1 MLSQDNFCQYLCH
14 HPRVSQPPLASS
26 LHASLLATPPAPATT
41 PSLEVI
47 YITGSVHL
55 YCYVHLY
62 CSVHRYN
69 LYNTE
74 LCKCTCTVLYY
85 LGGRRLGPQLLDP
98 LGAAR
103 GEPLLEAALATN
115 QRVRS
120 ANQRAPLTW

>member
-1 MLSQDNFCQYLCH
+1 MVSCLVSRQLLSIFVSSS
-14 HPRVSQPPLASS
+14 RVSQPPLASS

-47 YITGSVHL
+47 YITGSVH
-55 YCYVHLY
+55 
-62 CSVHRYN
+62 RYN

-74 LCKCTCTVLYY
+74 LGKCTCTVLYY